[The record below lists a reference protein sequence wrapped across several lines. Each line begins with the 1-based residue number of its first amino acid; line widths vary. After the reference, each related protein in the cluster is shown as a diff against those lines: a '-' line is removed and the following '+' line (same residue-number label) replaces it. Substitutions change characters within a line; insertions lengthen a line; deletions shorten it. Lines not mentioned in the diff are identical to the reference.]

1 MSSTPMP
8 SSTGGRTARS
18 TSRDDVDRGAGAN
31 AWIAFAAIVL
41 FLNGCF
47 GVLYGLA
54 AVLNDEVVTVGG
66 NGVTLWDFTTWGWI
80 QMVLGAVM
88 ALVAIGLFMG
98 NRGARWIAVGLAMLN
113 ALAQFGIISA
123 FPLWAIL
130 VIVLDI
136 VVIYQLVARWEP
148 DLV

>member
-1 MSSTPMP
+1 LAEIWR
-8 SSTGGRTARS
+8 GRAR
-18 TSRDDVDRGAGAN
+18 RAPAR
-31 AWIAFAAIVL
+31 
-41 FLNGCF
+41 
-47 GVLYGLA
+47 
-54 AVLNDEVVTVGG
+54 TVSPAPG
-66 NGVTLWDFTTWGWI
+66 D
-80 QMVLGAVM
+80 
-88 ALVAIGLFMG
+88 
-98 NRGARWIAVGLAMLN
+98 ARIAVGLAMLN